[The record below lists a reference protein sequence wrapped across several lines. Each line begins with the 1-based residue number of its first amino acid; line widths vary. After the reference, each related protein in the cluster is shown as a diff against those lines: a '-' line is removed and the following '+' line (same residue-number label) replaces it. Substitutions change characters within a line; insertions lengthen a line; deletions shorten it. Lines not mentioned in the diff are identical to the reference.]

1 MNAEFEALKERFKK
15 KVENSGKKQQFN
27 TDIYPHWNIDFG
39 DEVILRILRDSDE
52 TNENVF
58 YVEKCI
64 HTLAVN
70 GKDRNVTCI
79 EKHFGEKC
87 PICELSRKYYTAKD
101 KDNGIYYYN
110 KKKYLLKALVIKD
123 PLPAD
128 AETKEN
134 AENKVKVFQLNKKL
148 LDKILIQ
155 MANELDAAPWDLK
168 EGYNFRIRKMKG
180 DGGNPDYLIDSG
192 FVRKATA
199 IDESIVAGL
208 EPTNLAGLLPNNPT
222 LEFVQRLLNSHLT
235 GDDDTGTAGDHDDD
249 GAKPA
254 SAPAQAAKVE
264 TPKAPEKVGE
274 AVIAQA
280 ETKVEEPKVEAAKE
294 TSGSLDE
301 DEDAI
306 FQRILA
312 RKNAAKTAA

>member
-39 DEVILRILRDSDE
+39 DEVVLRILRDSDE

-87 PICELSRKYYTAKD
+87 PICELSRKYYAAKD

-123 PLPAD
+123 SLPVD
-128 AETKEN
+128 AETKES

-199 IDESIVAGL
+199 IDDAIVASL
-208 EPTNLAGLLPNNPT
+208 EPTNLSSLLPNNPT

-235 GDDDTGTAGDHDDD
+235 GDDTDADASGSHDHEDE
-249 GAKPA
+249 GMETNPK
-254 SAPAQAAKVE
+254 STSE
-264 TPKAPEKVGE
+264 TPKMPEKVGE
-274 AVIAQA
+274 AVIVEPIKA
-280 ETKVEEPKVEAAKE
+280 EVKTDVTKE
-294 TSGSLDE
+294 TSSPLDD

-312 RKNAAKTAA
+312 RKNAAKAAV